1 MRLAAC
7 AILCQLA
14 VAGAAPE
21 MLSGYAFLTPETQ
34 ALQDDDFA
42 NPGMLWVESGQRIWS
57 EAAERCAVLPGCHGD
72 CTN

>member
-14 VAGAAPE
+14 VTGAAPE

-42 NPGMLWVESGQRIWS
+42 NPGMLWVESGQQNLDPV
-57 EAAERCAVLPGCHGD
+57 AERRPVLRRLPWRR
-72 CTN
+72 